1 MKRKFHKDYDLTKI
15 EDRKKYI
22 DTINKRIKATAEAFG
37 IDSTIY
43 KKMITNVKQMFYDR
57 SIIKEKDGLIQLS
70 RSKEYMEKDS
80 TFDILNKQE
89 YLNKPTVNEYLQQTL
104 DKMKERG
111 EIDGEVKLNQQLQG
125 PPTKDGKYPSIKQ
138 QVIEYTE
145 KVAELSDDIRDD
157 YAFLYGHEDDAEIQ
171 SAINK
176 LNIKGR
182 RKTYEELTEIK
193 KAIEKAKIIENYYY
207 DDPYKD
213 F

>member
-22 DTINKRIKATAEAFG
+22 DAINKRIKATAEAFG
-37 IDSTIY
+37 KDSTVY

-70 RSKEYMEKDS
+70 RAKEYMEKDS

-89 YLNKPTVNEYLQQTL
+89 YLNKPTVKEYLQKTL
-104 DKMKERG
+104 EKMKERG
-111 EIDGEVKLNQQLQG
+111 EIESDVKLNQQLQG
-125 PPTKDGKYPSIKQ
+125 PPTKDGIFPTIKQ
-138 QVIEYTE
+138 QVIRYTE
-145 KVAELSDDIRDD
+145 EVAKLNEEVHDD

-171 SAINK
+171 SAINT
-176 LNIKGR
+176 LRITGR
-182 RKTYEELTEIK
+182 KKTYEELTEIK
-193 KAIEKAKIIENYYY
+193 RAINKAKAIENYYD